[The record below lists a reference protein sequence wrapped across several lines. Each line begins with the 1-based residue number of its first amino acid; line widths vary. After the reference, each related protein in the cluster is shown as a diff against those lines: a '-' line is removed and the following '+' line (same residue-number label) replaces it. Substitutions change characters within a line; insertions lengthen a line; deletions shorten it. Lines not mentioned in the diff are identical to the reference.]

1 MMDEGSKISQIT
13 VELLDHMGTDLSV
26 VNSARVSF
34 NKKSVPVGYIG
45 SDENNMRPALHYSDE
60 KLIKYL
66 ATHKHFSP
74 FGHCFATFHVK
85 APIFVARQLVKH
97 SYLRI
102 NEVSRRYVKT
112 EPEIFYPENWRET
125 AVNKKQGSGG
135 TVAED
140 IAHKVMATTLQQCN
154 QSVAHYK
161 TLLGFGVCEEQ
172 ARMVLPA
179 NLFTEFWWSGSLDA
193 FAKMAVLRCA
203 PDSQKETQ
211 IVANL
216 ISKDMSRLF
225 PISWRSLI
233 TPVNLQENAKEI
245 A

>member
-26 VNSARVSF
+26 VNAAKVSF

-45 SDENNMRPALHYSDE
+45 SDENHMRPALHYSDE

-125 AVNKKQGSGG
+125 AVDKKQGSGG

-233 TPVNLQENAKEI
+233 PPVNLQENAKEI